1 MQTMQWYNPKT
12 RAENTGYLYTYATGC
27 KWVSEKPQNRKP
39 SFRECE
45 PSRILGE

>member
-27 KWVSEKPQNRKP
+27 KWVSEKPQNRQLV
-39 SFRECE
+39 SGNT
-45 PSRILGE
+45 PSRQLGE